1 MNYRIKEDIE
11 LTRYLLGCSLEELS
25 EGIGVSRMTLHRWNV
40 GRVVPSESAL
50 SSFYEYAFSRGVR
63 LNQIK
68 AQLYREDVRTPQTL
82 LFHGSKSG
90 IEGNLRL
97 DASRRNTDFGQG
109 FYCGETLDQAAM
121 FVSDFDRACLYMIY
135 LDSSDMTEKRFVV
148 DQDWMLTIAL
158 FRGRLSEYAGHPRL
172 IELMKRVDNA
182 DIIVAPIAD
191 NRMYE
196 VIDSFIAGEITDE
209 QCRHCLSPTDLGNQY
224 VLRSKQA
231 LEHVLVM
238 EKCFLCPSEK
248 RQYMARREES
258 SSNGIAK
265 AKAARRQYRG
275 QGLYIDEVFS

>member
-1 MNYRIKEDIE
+1 MDYRIKEDIE
-11 LTRYLLGCSLEELS
+11 LTRHLLGCSLEELS
-25 EGIGVSRMTLHRWNV
+25 KGIGISRMTLHRWNV
-40 GRVVPSESAL
+40 GQVVPSEAAL
-50 SSFYEYAFSRGVR
+50 SSFYEYAFNRGVR

-68 AQLYREDVRTPQTL
+68 AQLYREDARAPQSL

-90 IEGNLRL
+90 IDGELRL

-109 FYCGETLDQAAM
+109 FYCGETLGQAAM
-121 FVSDFDRACLYMIY
+121 FVSDFDRACLYVIY
-135 LDSSDMTEKRFVV
+135 LDSSDMKERRFVV

-158 FRGRLSEYAGHPRL
+158 FRGRLSEYTGHPRL
-172 IELMKRVDNA
+172 IELMKRVNDA
-182 DIIVAPIAD
+182 DVIVAPIAD

-209 QCRHCLSPTDLGNQY
+209 QCRHCLSATDLGNQY

-231 LEHVLVM
+231 LERALVM

-248 RQYMARREES
+248 RHYMMRREES

-265 AKAARRQYRG
+265 AKVARRQYRG

>member
-1 MNYRIKEDIE
+1 MKYHIKEDIE
-11 LTRYLLGCSLEELS
+11 LTRHLLGCSLEELS
-25 EGIGVSRMTLHRWNV
+25 KGIGISRMTLHRWDV

-50 SSFYEYAFSRGVR
+50 SSFYEYAFNRGVR

-68 AQLYREDVRTPQTL
+68 AQLYREDTRAPQTL

-90 IEGNLRL
+90 IEGKLRL

-135 LDSSDMTEKRFVV
+135 LDSSDMKEKRFVV

-172 IELMKRVDNA
+172 IELMKRVDSA

-209 QCRHCLSPTDLGNQY
+209 QCRHCLSATDLGNQY

-248 RQYMARREES
+248 RQYMMRREES